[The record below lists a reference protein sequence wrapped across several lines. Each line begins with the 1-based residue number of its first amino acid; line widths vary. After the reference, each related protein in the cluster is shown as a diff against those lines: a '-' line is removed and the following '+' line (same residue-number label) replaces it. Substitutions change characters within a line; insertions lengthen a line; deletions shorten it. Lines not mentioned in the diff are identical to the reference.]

1 MFLIK
6 GTVNMQDEE
15 QSKEQLIR
23 ELNELRQRLAGLQ
36 AAEANRKMIENDL
49 RISEEK
55 FRAVA
60 QTAVDAIILADSN
73 GSIIFWNESASKI
86 FGYTEQEILGKPLT
100 ILMPEQYRGSHQQG
114 LEHIRSTGKSE
125 YIGRINEMSGLR
137 KTGDTFPIE
146 LSVAMWRVGKETFF
160 SGIVRDIT
168 KRKQM
173 ESDMQI
179 LATTDT
185 LTHVFNR
192 IKYAEL
198 MAREIERV
206 RRYNHPLSII
216 MFDID
221 NFKKVNDT
229 YGHMV
234 GDTVLCSLTQIVKEN
249 LRETDFLVRWG
260 GEEFVIIA
268 PETDL
273 PRAEKL
279 AERIRLATES
289 YRFDQVERV
298 TISLGVAQ
306 FHQDDTEDAFIKRAD
321 NAMYTAK
328 KNGRNR
334 VEVAR

>member
-1 MFLIK
+1 
-6 GTVNMQDEE
+6 MQDEE

-23 ELNELRQRLAGLQ
+23 ELSELRQLLAGFQ
-36 AAEANRKMIENDL
+36 DAEANRKIIENDV

-73 GSIIFWNESASKI
+73 GSIVFWNESAGKI

-100 ILMPEQYRGSHQQG
+100 ILMPEQYRGTHQQG

-137 KTGDTFPIE
+137 KNGDTFPIE
-146 LSVAMWRVGKETFF
+146 LSVAMWRVGNETFF

-173 ESDMQI
+173 ESKMQI

-198 MAREIERV
+198 MQREIERV

-234 GDTVLCSLTQIVKEN
+234 GDTVLCSLTLIVKEN

-273 PRAEKL
+273 QRAEKL

-298 TISLGVAQ
+298 TVSFGVAQ
-306 FHQDDTEDAFIKRAD
+306 FRKDDTEDAFIKRAD
-321 NAMYTAK
+321 DAMYMAK

-334 VEVAR
+334 VEVSI

>member
-1 MFLIK
+1 
-6 GTVNMQDEE
+6 MQDEE

-23 ELNELRQRLAGLQ
+23 ELNELRQRLAGFQ

-60 QTAVDAIILADSN
+60 QTAVDAIIVADSN
-73 GSIIFWNESASKI
+73 GSIIFWNESARKI

-100 ILMPEQYRGSHQQG
+100 ILMPEQYRGLHQQG

-173 ESDMQI
+173 ESEMQI

-198 MAREIERV
+198 MKMEIERV

-221 NFKKVNDT
+221 NFKRVNDT

-234 GDTVLCSLTQIVKEN
+234 GDDVLCMLTQIVKEN

-268 PETDL
+268 PESDL
-273 PRAEKL
+273 QMAEKL

-298 TISLGVAQ
+298 TVSLGIAQ
-306 FHQDDTEDAFIKRAD
+306 FHKDDTEDAFVKRAD
-321 NAMYTAK
+321 DAMYTAK

-334 VEVAR
+334 VEVSI

>member
-1 MFLIK
+1 
-6 GTVNMQDEE
+6 MQDEE

-23 ELNELRQRLAGLQ
+23 ELGELRQLLAGFQ
-36 AAEANRKMIENDL
+36 DAEANRKIIENDV

-60 QTAVDAIILADSN
+60 QTALDAIILADSN
-73 GSIIFWNESASKI
+73 GSIVFWNESAGKI

-100 ILMPEQYRGSHQQG
+100 ILMPEQYRGTHQQG

-137 KTGDTFPIE
+137 KNGDTFPIE
-146 LSVAMWRVGKETFF
+146 LSVAMWRVGNETFF

-173 ESDMQI
+173 ESKMQI

-198 MAREIERV
+198 MQREIERV
-206 RRYNHPLSII
+206 RRYSHPLSII

-221 NFKKVNDT
+221 HFKKVNDT

-234 GDTVLCSLTQIVKEN
+234 GDDVLCMLTQIVKEN

-260 GEEFVIIA
+260 GEEFVIIT

-273 PRAEKL
+273 QRAEKL

-289 YRFDQVERV
+289 YPFDQVERV
-298 TISLGVAQ
+298 TLSFGVTQ
-306 FHQDDTEDAFIKRAD
+306 FHKDDTEDAFIKRAD
-321 NAMYTAK
+321 DAMYMAK

-334 VEVAR
+334 VEVSI